1 MTLSLPIS
9 MPSQPISVRTNPNRE
24 LIQQCLVGDARAQQV
39 FFETHYRMVLGITSR
54 YAVDR
59 QQAKDFLNQT
69 FLKAFTSLD
78 QFRGDGEIGGWLRKI
93 CVNVCLGQLRTRRN
107 QPYAELPASA
117 TEETEAPIALQQL
130 ALEDLVALIQQ
141 LPPVPRAVF
150 NLTAVEGFS
159 HREAGRRLGLTEATS
174 RYHLRQARLRLQA
187 ALKKVN
193 R

>member
-1 MTLSLPIS
+1 MSLSIPLS
-9 MPSQPISVRTNPNRE
+9 VPSQPANVRANPDRE
-24 LIQQCLVGDARAQQV
+24 LILRCQAGDVRAQQI
-39 FFETHYRMVLGITSR
+39 FFETHYRLILGITSR
-54 YAVDR
+54 YALDR

-69 FLKAFTSLD
+69 FLKAFTCLD
-78 QFRGDGEIGGWLRKI
+78 QFRGEGEIGGWLRKI

-117 TEETEAPIALQQL
+117 TEKTEAPLALQQL
-130 ALEDLVALIQQ
+130 ALEDLVALIQK

-159 HREAGRRLGLTEATS
+159 HREAGRRLGITEATS

-187 ALKKVN
+187 SLKKTN
-193 R
+193 S

>member
-9 MPSQPISVRTNPNRE
+9 LPSQPVNERANPNRE
-24 LIQQCLVGDARAQQV
+24 LIRRCLAGDVRAQQL
-39 FFETHYRMVLGITSR
+39 FFETHYRMVLGVTSR
-54 YAVDR
+54 YALDR

-69 FLKAFTSLD
+69 FLKAFSSLD
-78 QFRGDGEIGGWLRKI
+78 QFRGEGEIGGWLRKI

-117 TEETEAPIALQQL
+117 TEEAEAPLALQQL
-130 ALEDLVALIQQ
+130 ALEDLVALIQK

-159 HREAGRRLGLTEATS
+159 HKEAGRRIGITEATS

-187 ALKKVN
+187 TLKKVN